1 MTKMT
6 ALDVQHRIRRRQLEL
21 RAMRRF
27 SETTRFEDAL
37 GTATEVQLQKLEMI
51 LKSDS
56 ARDLKQWAREAR
68 NKPLCDCTMREL
80 MSKAKDKMIPK
91 YSRLTREQLI
101 RALEKHGN
109 ATSVG

>member
-6 ALDVQHRIRRRQLEL
+6 ALDVQHRIRRRQLDL

-27 SETTRFEDAL
+27 SETPRFEDAL
-37 GTATEVQLQKLEMI
+37 GTATDAQIVRLETI

-56 ARDLKQWAREAR
+56 PMALKDWAREAR

-91 YSRLTREQLI
+91 YSRLSREQLI

-109 ATSVG
+109 ATGMG

>member
-1 MTKMT
+1 MTKIT
-6 ALDVQHRIRRRQLEL
+6 ALEVQHRIRRRQLDL

-27 SETTRFEDAL
+27 SETNRFSDAL
-37 GTATEVQLQKLEMI
+37 ESATDAQLQKLETI

-56 ARDLKQWAREAR
+56 ARDLKEWAREAR

-80 MSKAKDKMIPK
+80 FDKAREKMIPK
-91 YSRLTREQLI
+91 YSRLSKEQLI